1 MSGEHGEPQRRA
13 QDALATYF
21 VGESTMSEAL
31 TKLCAAALDAVAPA
45 ELAGISMTVDARIG
59 TYVFTHPEV
68 IEIDQSQYDTGDG
81 PCVDAFSTGE
91 TVIIESTREPGP
103 YPQFR
108 AAAAQHGYLSTLS
121 QPLVARGHVVG
132 ALNLYA
138 RSEHAFHAGEVE
150 AGEAFATQAAYL
162 LLNHQAYWDA
172 KSLSEHLEVAL
183 KSRAEIDQAT
193 GIIMAATGCSADDA
207 FQRLRQQSQHEN
219 IKLRDIAHEIVTRAQ
234 RNRPRDH

>member
-45 ELAGISMTVDARIG
+45 ALAGISMTVDARVG

-68 IEIDQSQYDTGDG
+68 IDIDQSQYDTGDV
-81 PCVDAFSTGE
+81 PCVDACSTCE
-91 TVIIESTREPGP
+91 TVMIESTREPGP
-103 YPQFR
+103 YPEFR
-108 AAAAQHGYLSTLS
+108 PAASQHGCLSPLS

-138 RSEHAFHAGEVE
+138 QSERAFHAGEVE
-150 AGEAFATQAAYL
+150 AAHAFAAQAA
-162 LLNHQAYWDA
+162 
-172 KSLSEHLEVAL
+172 
-183 KSRAEIDQAT
+183 
-193 GIIMAATGCSADDA
+193 
-207 FQRLRQQSQHEN
+207 
-219 IKLRDIAHEIVTRAQ
+219 
-234 RNRPRDH
+234 